1 MYSLF
6 RELPNEQQMYQAI
19 AAVGNILLKLGEF
32 GEEYGATTPV
42 DINTPKNVANGSDF
56 EKSSESTSL
65 PEGVTT
71 SSELASSSGLLKDSN
86 IVDSYDSEKSSES
99 ASLPEGVTTSSELT
113 SSALLKEVLAD
124 AAQSSES
131 SLSSPVRS
139 TTGDDYVLVQNDDG
153 FSSPE
158 NLDVD
163 RNEVSEN
170 LSNLYLRLENTKI
183 TSASANTT
191 LENLGNASTS
201 GYNVSIP
208 GLGDVSG
215 VFEPEVGSSDTELQ
229 DIDGRESP
237 GLIDSHWSISFEQFL
252 ASMLT
257 EPYLVNYFEQQ
268 IDVLDRLKR
277 LKTEGINSFKAS
289 NNRLADE

>member
-32 GEEYGATTPV
+32 GEEHGATTPV
-42 DINTPKNVANGSDF
+42 DINAPKNVSDSNDF
-56 EKSSESTSL
+56 EKSSESRSL

-71 SSELASSSGLLKDSN
+71 SSELAASTALPKDSN
-86 IVDSYDSEKSSES
+86 IVNSYDSEKSSES
-99 ASLPEGVTTSSELT
+99 ASLPEGVTASSELA

-163 RNEVSEN
+163 RDEVSEN
-170 LSNLYLRLENTKI
+170 LSNLYLKLENTKI
-183 TSASANTT
+183 TSASASSTS
-191 LENLGNASTS
+191 ENPGDISAS
-201 GYNVSIP
+201 GYNVNIP
-208 GLGDVSG
+208 GLGDVSA
-215 VFEPEVGSSDTELQ
+215 VFEPDAGSSEAELQ
-229 DIDGRESP
+229 DLDGRQSP
-237 GLIDSHWSISFEQFL
+237 GVIDSHWSISFEQFL

-268 IDVLDRLKR
+268 IDVLERLKR